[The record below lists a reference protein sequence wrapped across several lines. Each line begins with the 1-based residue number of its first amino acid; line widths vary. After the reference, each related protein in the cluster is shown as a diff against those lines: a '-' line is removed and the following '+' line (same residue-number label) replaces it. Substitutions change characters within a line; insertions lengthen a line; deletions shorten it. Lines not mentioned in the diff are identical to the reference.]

1 MSRGA
6 GFPAF
11 VLVAGVVS
19 HAPIRLLPRR
29 AAVTVAGEDRM
40 DPVAQ
45 QRPQPDQLRPASLRT
60 WLYRIATN
68 RWLEPYPDLL
78 LEGTP

>member
-1 MSRGA
+1 M
-6 GFPAF
+6 
-11 VLVAGVVS
+11 
-19 HAPIRLLPRR
+19 
-29 AAVTVAGEDRM
+29 TVAGEDRM